1 MSDYDCARV
10 HVAAFRSE
18 VEDSNL
24 SPGEAEL
31 RDLALLRDAV
41 DEAIALHVRELVAF
55 EGLSWRAAAVAL
67 APSPTSLR
75 HRYERA
81 SNA

>member
-1 MSDYDCARV
+1 MSAYDRART
-10 HVAAFRSE
+10 HAAAFHADVDDPNFSA
-18 VEDSNL
+18 
-24 SPGEAEL
+24 GEAEL

-41 DEAIALHVRELVAF
+41 DEVIAAHVRELVNF
-55 EGLSWRAAAVAL
+55 EGLSWVAVAAAL

-75 HRYERA
+75 HRYRRA

>member
-1 MSDYDCARV
+1 MSDYDRARV

-18 VEDSNL
+18 VEDPNL

-31 RDLALLRDAV
+31 RSLALLRDAV
-41 DEAIALHVRELVAF
+41 DEAIALHIRELVTF

-75 HRYERA
+75 HRYGRA